1 MHKVE
6 GSMKCLS
13 VSEICIGK
21 QTISK
26 GIRKQRNTKRERV
39 IFKYIGELGVLW
51 FTKSRMIISANNI
64 RDT

>member
-6 GSMKCLS
+6 GSIKCLL

-26 GIRKQRNTKRERV
+26 GIRKQKNAKRERV

-51 FTKSRMIISANNI
+51 FTRSRMIISATNI